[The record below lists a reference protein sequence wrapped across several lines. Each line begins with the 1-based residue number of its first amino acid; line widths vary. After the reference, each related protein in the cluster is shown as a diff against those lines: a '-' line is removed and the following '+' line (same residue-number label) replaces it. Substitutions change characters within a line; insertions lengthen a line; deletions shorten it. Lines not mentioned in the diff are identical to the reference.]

1 MFVSFSIAFFAGII
15 SFLSPC
21 VLPLI
26 PGYLS
31 FICGTTLNEL
41 NSKSKNFILK
51 KSLFFSLGFSLVFIS
66 LGATATFVG
75 SLLLQYSKILSI
87 VSGIVIIFFGIY
99 LLELIKINFLNKGS
113 FGYSKIQ
120 YSNTSLFPFIVGVG
134 FGFGW
139 TPCIGPILGSILAF
153 ASMEDSIYKGIL
165 LLTLYSFGL
174 AVPFILS
181 SLLIKKFLI
190 LSKSVK
196 NYLSKIKKI
205 SGIIILITG
214 ILIITGKLQIL
225 GFYLIE
231 YFPILQSLG

>member
-1 MFVSFSIAFFAGII
+1 MVVSFSISFFAGLI

-26 PGYLS
+26 PGYVS

-51 KSLFFSLGFSLVFIS
+51 KSLFFSLGFSLIFIS
-66 LGATATFVG
+66 LGATATFIGSFLLKNTKLLSVG
-75 SLLLQYSKILSI
+75 SGLI
-87 VSGIVIIFFGIY
+87 IIFFGIY
-99 LLELIKINFLNKGS
+99 LLNLIKINFLDKSVGN
-113 FGYSKIQ
+113 FNVRYSD
-120 YSNTSLFPFIVGVG
+120 NLLFPFIVGIS

-153 ASMEDSIYKGIL
+153 ASMENSVYKGIL
-165 LLTLYSFGL
+165 LLCFYSLGL

-190 LSKSVK
+190 FSKK
-196 NYLSKIKKI
+196 TKKYLNKIKKI
-205 SGIIILITG
+205 SGTILIITG
-214 ILIITGKLQIL
+214 ILIVTGKLQIL

-231 YFPILQSLG
+231 YFPILQKLG

>member
-1 MFVSFSIAFFAGII
+1 MVVSFSISFFAGLI

-26 PGYLS
+26 PGYVS

-66 LGATATFVG
+66 LGATATFIG
-75 SLLLQYSKILSI
+75 SFLLKNTKLLSI
-87 VSGIVIIFFGIY
+87 GSGLIIIFFGIY
-99 LLELIKINFLNKGS
+99 LLNLIKINFLDKSVGN
-113 FGYSKIQ
+113 FNVRYSD
-120 YSNTSLFPFIVGVG
+120 NLLFPFIVGVG

-153 ASMEDSIYKGIL
+153 ASMENSIYKGIL
-165 LLTLYSFGL
+165 LLCFYSLGL

-190 LSKSVK
+190 FSKK
-196 NYLSKIKKI
+196 TKKYLNKIKKI
-205 SGIIILITG
+205 SGVILIITG
-214 ILIITGKLQIL
+214 ILIVTGTLQIL

-231 YFPILQSLG
+231 YFPILQKLG

>member
-1 MFVSFSIAFFAGII
+1 MVVSFSISFFAGLI

-26 PGYLS
+26 PGYVS

-66 LGATATFVG
+66 LGATATFIGSFLLKNTKLLSVG
-75 SLLLQYSKILSI
+75 SGLI
-87 VSGIVIIFFGIY
+87 IIFFGIY
-99 LLELIKINFLNKGS
+99 LLNLIKINFLDKSVGN
-113 FGYSKIQ
+113 FNVRYSD
-120 YSNTSLFPFIVGVG
+120 NLLFPFIVGIG

-153 ASMEDSIYKGIL
+153 ASMENSIYKGIL
-165 LLTLYSFGL
+165 LLCFYSLGL

-190 LSKSVK
+190 LSKK
-196 NYLSKIKKI
+196 TKKYLNKIKKI
-205 SGIIILITG
+205 SGIILIITG
-214 ILIITGKLQIL
+214 ILIVIGKLQIL

-231 YFPILQSLG
+231 YFPILQKLG